1 MDCRYV
7 DRYAMC
13 NIYLRLTRK
22 NESMTASQEMRL
34 VKAGFSLE
42 LHFHCSITRMIKLP
56 GIMKII

>member
-1 MDCRYV
+1 
-7 DRYAMC
+7 MC

>member
-13 NIYLRLTRK
+13 NIYLGLTRK